1 MSVIVTAPEAGPAT
15 VGANV
20 TWMVHD
26 AAGAMLP
33 LQLFFWLN
41 GAVATML
48 VTCNGPVPVLCSVMF
63 FVVPTAC
70 DEKDNVVGVAEAL
83 GVVPVPL
90 SGTTCV
96 EPKFPESSLTLSA
109 PVTGPTACGV
119 NVTDTAQFD
128 PADRAPAH
136 LSVSENPP
144 LAARFTPFS
153 GLPPKFVMV
162 MVCAALV
169 VPIFCANVN
178 VGGENLIAEG
188 RGVGSGMEVAPKT

>member
-1 MSVIVTAPEAGPAT
+1 
-15 VGANV
+15 
-20 TWMVHD
+20 MVHD
-26 AAGAMLP
+26 AAGAMPP

-70 DEKDNVVGVAEAL
+70 NEKDNVVGVTEAP

-96 EPKFPESSLTLSA
+96 EPKFPESSLTVSA
-109 PVTGPTACGV
+109 PLAGPTACGT

-128 PADRAPAH
+128 PADRAAGQ
-136 LSVSENPP
+136 LCGSATPP
-144 LAARFTPFS
+144 LAARSNSFS
-153 GLPPKFVMV
+153 GLP
-162 MVCAALV
+162 
-169 VPIFCANVN
+169 
-178 VGGENLIAEG
+178 
-188 RGVGSGMEVAPKT
+188 R